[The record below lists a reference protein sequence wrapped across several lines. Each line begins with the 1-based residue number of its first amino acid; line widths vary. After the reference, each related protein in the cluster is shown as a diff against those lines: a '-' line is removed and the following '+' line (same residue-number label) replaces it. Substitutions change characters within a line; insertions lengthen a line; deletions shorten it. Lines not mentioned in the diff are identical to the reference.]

1 MVKVNEYW
9 QLQHKVYLRPIISQ
23 ENLKS
28 FEILSYEQNQT

>member
-9 QLQHKVYLRPIISQ
+9 QLYKVYLRPIISQ